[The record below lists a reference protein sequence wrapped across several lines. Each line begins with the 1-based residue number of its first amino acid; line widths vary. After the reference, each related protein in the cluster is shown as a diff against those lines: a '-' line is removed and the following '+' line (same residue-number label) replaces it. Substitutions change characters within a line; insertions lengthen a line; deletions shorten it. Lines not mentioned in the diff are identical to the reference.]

1 MLIVVSYD
9 IPNDKRRGKV
19 LKALKSYGEWMQYS
33 VFECNLT
40 KEQYL
45 KLRNRLDKIINYQ
58 EDSIRFYTL
67 CDDCKEKIDRIGGT
81 QPRDESVFII

>member
-1 MLIVVSYD
+1 MVVSYD
-9 IPNDKRRGKV
+9 IPNDRRRNKIF
-19 LKALKSYGEWMQYS
+19 KALKSYGEWMQYS

-45 KLRNRLDKIINYQ
+45 KLRNRLDKLISPKD
-58 EDSIRFYTL
+58 DSIRFYIL
-67 CDDCKEKIDRIGGT
+67 CEDCKDKIERIGGT